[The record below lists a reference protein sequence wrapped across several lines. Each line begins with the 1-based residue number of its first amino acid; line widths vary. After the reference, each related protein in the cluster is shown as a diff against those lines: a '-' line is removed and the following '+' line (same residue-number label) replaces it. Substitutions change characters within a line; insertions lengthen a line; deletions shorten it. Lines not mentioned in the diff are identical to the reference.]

1 MTPEMIAACETL
13 ADSAVT
19 TEFPGGTVPVY
30 FSNQAVPP
38 DVTTYVRF
46 WVIPSDEAMP
56 VGLGLEA
63 RSRNVGLVQ
72 IDVYGPKDVGAGGT
86 RSIAEKLK
94 KYFHRKQ
101 LVVGSQGGVVFK
113 DAAAKD
119 MGTEGEEHRY
129 LVRIPYRYD
138 FSQERA

>member
-13 ADSAVT
+13 AIAAMADANPRVT
-19 TEFPGGTVPVY
+19 VY
-30 FSNQAVPP
+30 FSNQAIPP
-38 DVTTYVRF
+38 DAQTYARF
-46 WVIPSDEAMP
+46 WVIPSDEVFP
-56 VGLGLEA
+56 VGMGLDA

-86 RSIAEKLK
+86 RAIADEMK
-94 KYFHRKQ
+94 KHFHRKQ
-101 LVVGSQGGVVFK
+101 LPVGTQGAVVFK
-113 DAAAKD
+113 DAASKD

-138 FSQERA
+138 FEQERA